1 MVHWASSRDERGLE
15 PGRVLTNRPTDFR
28 FSGGNPD
35 IKQRND
41 ARHST
46 RPTLPILNLVI
57 LDPVFK
63 LMRRREFIALLGS
76 AVASWPLAAHAQQ
89 PGRMWQIGWLGS
101 GSAEMSADFLRG
113 FRQGLK
119 VPPRESHNS
128 SVRLLR

>member
-46 RPTLPILNLVI
+46 RPTLAILNLVI